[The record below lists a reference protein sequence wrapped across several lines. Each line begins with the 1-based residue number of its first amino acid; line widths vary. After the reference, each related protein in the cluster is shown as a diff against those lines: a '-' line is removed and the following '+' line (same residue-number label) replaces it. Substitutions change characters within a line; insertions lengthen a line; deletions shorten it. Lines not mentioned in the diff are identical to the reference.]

1 MPVLVN
7 EVPDPDRWWKEP
19 ALEKA
24 RENPLWWVR
33 CDGAH
38 LPSKATHWLTT
49 TGPGPLPDGFDV
61 KGSPVGAP
69 EGLSCVYVRWTGGDE
84 RTDVVGP
91 PSDVVEAAEWVNS
104 LAPARLSEQVRV
116 LAEYVLSQ
124 IGQPDV

>member
-1 MPVLVN
+1 MPELVD

-19 ALEKA
+19 ALKKA
-24 RENPLWWVR
+24 RENPFRWVR

-38 LPSKATHWLTT
+38 LPSKATHWVTT
-49 TGPGPLPDGFDV
+49 TGPGPLPDGFEV

-69 EGLSCVYVRWTGGDE
+69 EGLSFVYVRWTGGDE

-91 PSDVVEAAEWVNS
+91 PSDVVEAAEWARENS
-104 LAPARLSEQVRV
+104 KFLNPKSRV